1 MTTSCF
7 FHGWQ
12 SRMQNEKYI
21 SRILEKS
28 SKVWNFGRQIA
39 KLPQEVLIIEKLLLS
54 TFPLVKRWI
63 WILSTHLQRAYEVAV
78 IVTSWLMMDW
88 VVGSTNLASTKCCYW
103 WCLCLRWL
111 TSPMRDA
118 QSLEKLGKAWYC
130 GLAVGWLQQR
140 VVLHVGLS
148 GRLSGCSP
156 RGVCHRGRSYTILT
170 GSLPRPSDVA
180 GSMLNAF
187 TVVLSTS
194 LYRLRWLPR
203 DRRSS
208 SSSPNVRALRIP

>member
-1 MTTSCF
+1 MSMMTTSCF
-7 FHGWQ
+7 FHRWQ

-21 SRILEKS
+21 YPKFWKKS

-63 WILSTHLQRAYEVAV
+63 WSLSTHLQRAYEVAV

-88 VVGSTNLASTKCCYW
+88 VVGSTNLPSTKCCYW

-118 QSLEKLGKAWYC
+118 QSLEQSGKAWYI
-130 GLAVGWLQQR
+130 VGWRWVGYCNESCFTSGYQVGWAVALQE
-140 VVLHVGLS
+140 
-148 GRLSGCSP
+148 GCAI
-156 RGVCHRGRSYTILT
+156 VADLT
-170 GSLPRPSDVA
+170 PFWQAHCLGPP
-180 GSMLNAF
+180 M
-187 TVVLSTS
+187 
-194 LYRLRWLPR
+194 
-203 DRRSS
+203 
-208 SSSPNVRALRIP
+208 